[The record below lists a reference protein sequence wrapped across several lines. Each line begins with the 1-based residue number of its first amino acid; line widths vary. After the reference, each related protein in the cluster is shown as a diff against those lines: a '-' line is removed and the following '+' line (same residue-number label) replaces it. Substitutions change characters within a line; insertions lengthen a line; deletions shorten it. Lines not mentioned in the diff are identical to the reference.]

1 MKLGIMQPYF
11 LPYIGYWQLM
21 AHVDVFVVYDN
32 IQYTKKGWINRN
44 RYLCNGSDKYFTIPL
59 KKDSDFLNVD
69 ERYIS
74 DTFDCEK
81 LKNQIKMAYA
91 KAPYF
96 VETYKIFEKILA
108 YEDRNLFNFL
118 FNSIKEIK
126 DYLQIQ
132 TEIVVSSTLDIDF
145 ELKGKD
151 KVQAICK
158 ALQAEQYVNP
168 IGGLELYDKT
178 EFANNG
184 IELSFL
190 QSDLGQI
197 IYEQFGDSFVQAL
210 SILDILMFNS
220 VDEVKQMLGM
230 YKIV

>member
-44 RYLCNGSDKYFTIPL
+44 RYLCNGEDKYFSLPL

-74 DTFDCEK
+74 DSFDVEK
-81 LKNQIKMAYA
+81 LKNQIKTSYA

-96 VETYKIFEKILA
+96 EETYKVFERILA
-108 YEDRNLFNFL
+108 YQNRNLFDFL
-118 FNSIKEIK
+118 FNSIKQIK
-126 DYLQIQ
+126 DYLHIETQL
-132 TEIVVSSTLDIDF
+132 VVSSSLDIDF
-145 ELKGKD
+145 SLKGKD

-158 ALQAEQYVNP
+158 VLSAEQYVNP
-168 IGGLELYDKT
+168 IGGLELYDKN
-178 EFANNG
+178 EFKANG

-190 QSDLGQI
+190 KSDLEKI
-197 IYEQFGDSFVQAL
+197 AYKQFDNQFIQAL
-210 SILDILMFNS
+210 SILDVLMFNS
-220 VDEVKQMLGM
+220 VDEVKRILEL
-230 YKIV
+230 YKIE

>member
-1 MKLGIMQPYF
+1 MKVGIMQPYF

-44 RYLCNGSDKYFTIPL
+44 RYLCNGSDKYFSIPL

-74 DTFDCEK
+74 DSFDSEK
-81 LKNQIKMAYA
+81 LKNQIKTSYA

-96 VETYKIFEKILA
+96 KETYRVFERILA
-108 YEDRNLFNFL
+108 CEDRNLFDFL
-118 FNSIKEIK
+118 YNSIKIIK
-126 DYLQIQ
+126 DYLHIETQL
-132 TEIVVSSTLDIDF
+132 VVSSTLDIDF
-145 ELKGKD
+145 SLKGKA

-158 ALQAEQYVNP
+158 SLCAEQYVNP
-168 IGGLELYDKT
+168 IGGVELYDKL
-178 EFANNG
+178 EFHEKG
-184 IELSFL
+184 IELYFL
-190 QSDLGQI
+190 KSDFEKI
-197 IYEQFGDSFVQAL
+197 VYEQFDNSFVQAL
-210 SILDILMFNS
+210 SILDVLMFNS
-220 VDEVKQMLGM
+220 VNEVKQMLGA